1 MATILCSSGQPERE
15 TRRALTMPKPMKA
28 ASRTDHSIDDEAA
41 GRARKELQS
50 ASKANKS
57 QEAKALAQANAKAK
71 RACLRI
77 KTVLRGRHVQLPAH
91 TPC

>member
-1 MATILCSSGQPERE
+1 
-15 TRRALTMPKPMKA
+15 MPKPMKA

-57 QEAKALAQANAKAK
+57 REAKELAQANAKAK

-77 KTVLRGRHVQLPAH
+77 DGDP
-91 TPC
+91 